1 MDPLYLWLMAGCAVL
16 TALALWKPPMRWLWQ
31 TQRVVLLWLLI
42 FALVSGSGHAL
53 ARRFGHPE
61 HAELGIW
68 AFAALACLCL
78 LGAVRDPFDIP
89 GTRGAHMP
97 QKTRRVLRAGL
108 AMGGVV
114 FLALGLHRD
123 HRVVAL
129 YRRCEDLYAQART
142 PQARQAAGA
151 QVLDPALK
159 ENAPSAYNPGPALR
173 CRDVMEP

>member
-1 MDPLYLWLMAGCAVL
+1 MDPLYLWLVAGCAVL
-16 TALALWKPPMRWLWQ
+16 IALALWKPPVQWLWQ

-68 AFAALACLCL
+68 AFAALAFLCL
-78 LGAVRDPFDIP
+78 LGAIRDSFNIP
-89 GTRGAHMP
+89 GTRGAHLSR
-97 QKTRRVLRAGL
+97 KARRMLRAGL
-108 AMGGVV
+108 AMGGIV
-114 FLALGLHRD
+114 FLVLGLQRD

-129 YRRCEDLYAQART
+129 YRRCEALYAQART
-142 PQARQAAGA
+142 PQARQTAGA

-159 ENAPSAYNPGPALR
+159 ENAPSAYNPGRALR
-173 CRDVMEP
+173 CRDVVEP